1 MAHWF
6 DLMNDEGWIP
16 RENILG
22 SEARVRLP
30 DEFVVQR
37 NNQGNQP
44 TFFLVLD
51 ANMFKTSLLDSR
63 AFLERISEP
72 AQQTKP
78 SSSYHIRNFFVKIDL
93 AVRGEKLLKLWRRRR
108 FLILKRQK
116 KKKNVRPCWL
126 RLVRNSLS
134 ILNGPAADRRVWN
147 R

>member
-1 MAHWF
+1 MKTFWAQKQGF
-6 DLMNDEGWIP
+6 AFPMNLWC
-16 RENILG
+16 RETTKATNG
-22 SEARVRLP
+22 
-30 DEFVVQR
+30 
-37 NNQGNQP
+37 

>member
-1 MAHWF
+1 MLLFPQLSHRVAYYFHADFSTGRRIRENSFDIMAHWF

-51 ANMFKTSLLDSR
+51 ANMIKTSLLVTR
-63 AFLERISEP
+63 AFLARISKP
-72 AQQTKP
+72 AQQTKSSS
-78 SSSYHIRNFFVKIDL
+78 SSSYHI
-93 AVRGEKLLKLWRRRR
+93 
-108 FLILKRQK
+108 
-116 KKKNVRPCWL
+116 
-126 RLVRNSLS
+126 
-134 ILNGPAADRRVWN
+134 
-147 R
+147 

>member
-1 MAHWF
+1 MLLFTQLSHRVADYFHADFSIGRRIRENSFDMAHWF

-51 ANMFKTSLLDSR
+51 ANMFKTSLLVTR
-63 AFLERISEP
+63 AFLARISEP
-72 AQQTKP
+72 DQQTKSS

-93 AVRGEKLLKLWRRRR
+93 AVRGEKLLNLRRIM
-108 FLILKRQK
+108 L
-116 KKKNVRPCWL
+116 
-126 RLVRNSLS
+126 
-134 ILNGPAADRRVWN
+134 
-147 R
+147 

>member
-30 DEFVVQR
+30 DECVVKR

-51 ANMFKTSLLDSR
+51 ANMIKTSLLVTR
-63 AFLERISEP
+63 AFLARISKP
-72 AQQTKP
+72 AQQTKSSS

-93 AVRGEKLLKLWRRRR
+93 AVRGEKLLNLWRIM
-108 FLILKRQK
+108 L
-116 KKKNVRPCWL
+116 
-126 RLVRNSLS
+126 
-134 ILNGPAADRRVWN
+134 
-147 R
+147 